1 MVQWYND
8 LMFELVLSLSLNY
21 ILIIILDL
29 FDIQHDKFKKRYYK
43 SLPQYA
49 NEIKKIIFKV

>member
-1 MVQWYND
+1 
-8 LMFELVLSLSLNY
+8 MFELVLSLSLNY